1 MCPDESDGSV
11 MSRKIS
17 SNQVILGQMVI
28 ACRHESRFSPFG
40 SCLTADLLTAY
51 RIHNILLRR
60 ALLLSVGK
68 GDHHAG

>member
-1 MCPDESDGSV
+1 MCPDKSDGSV
-11 MSRKIS
+11 MSRQIS

-28 ACRHESRFSPFG
+28 ARRHEFRLSPSG

-51 RIHNILLRR
+51 FIHNILLRR
-60 ALLLSVGK
+60 ALLLSVDE